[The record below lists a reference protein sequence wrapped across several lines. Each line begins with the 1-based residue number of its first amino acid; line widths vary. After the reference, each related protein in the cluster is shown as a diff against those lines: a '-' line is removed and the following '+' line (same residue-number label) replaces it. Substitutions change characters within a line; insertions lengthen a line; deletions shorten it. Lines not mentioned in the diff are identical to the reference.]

1 MVQTGLES
9 LVSPLPHRRDHPV
22 ADLDCPANAT
32 PPAHA
37 QDQPL
42 LSSSLQ
48 TAHNLSVLPSL
59 IESLMGDLGELV
71 GRKVKAA
78 FDLAALAREVGGKG
92 ALAAAGSDSRKAD
105 TDPHNIA

>member
-1 MVQTGLES
+1 M
-9 LVSPLPHRRDHPV
+9 PV
-22 ADLDCPANAT
+22 AAQGECSRLTRRHSPS
-32 PPAHA
+32 

-59 IESLMGDLGELV
+59 IESLIGDLGDLV
-71 GRKVKAA
+71 ARKVKNA

-92 ALAAAGSDSRKAD
+92 ETGLKSLAKLRSQLLASDD
-105 TDPHNIA
+105 